1 MRRNILSFTSK
12 TITGE
17 IGKILAAG
25 DVNIADA
32 DVEKLTGAG
41 DVHVE
46 RSYIADT
53 KLAGDLIASD
63 SSFGTLNMAGEVRLL
78 GNCKGDTL
86 IIIGK
91 MEAESLEARI
101 LRNFSMK
108 NNLKIYGN
116 KDKDVNIDFNNSWDL
131 NINQKEYRKEKVN
144 IQFNLGSKNKRF
156 QYDGNEINHIKD
168 SIYRGRIKAET
179 FENLCDFHL
188 NFAYEFKNILSIG
201 SLHGVGVLECEEL
214 YSFGNIN
221 MDEINA
227 EVVYIHPDSNSKVKQ
242 VMGSDIR
249 ITENFLMDQT
259 FLSLPKSA
267 DNRIYKKEASKSA
280 TIMELDS
287 IEGDDIVL
295 DHVHAKYV
303 SGNHVVIGDH
313 CIIDCVE
320 YKSDIEVSPKS
331 VVKNKVKL

>member
-1 MRRNILSFTSK
+1 MRRNILSFADK

-17 IGKILAAG
+17 IGKVLAAG
-25 DVNIADA
+25 DVNIANA

-41 DVHVE
+41 DVHIE
-46 RSYIADT
+46 NSYIADT
-53 KLAGDLIASD
+53 KLAGDLIAVD
-63 SSFGTLNMAGEVRLL
+63 SSFGTLNMAGEVKLL

-108 NNLKIYGN
+108 NNVKIYGD
-116 KDKDVNIDFNNSWDL
+116 KDKDVNIDINNNWDL
-131 NINQKEYRKEKVN
+131 NISKKEYKKENFN
-144 IQFNLGSKNKRF
+144 IHFNLGSKNKKYHYSNSD
-156 QYDGNEINHIKD
+156 QVNG
-168 SIYRGRIKAET
+168 SIYKGKIIAET
-179 FENLCDFHL
+179 FENLCDFRL
-188 NFAYEFKNILSIG
+188 NFDYEFKNIISIG
-201 SLHGVGVLECEEL
+201 SLRGAGTMECEEL
-214 YSFGNIN
+214 YSFGIID
-221 MDEINA
+221 MEEINA
-227 EVVYIHPDSNSKVKQ
+227 EVIYIQPNSKSMVKR

-267 DNRIYKKEASKSA
+267 DNKTYQKEASKTAS
-280 TIMELDS
+280 IMEIDS

-295 DHVHAKYV
+295 DHVHGKYV
-303 SGNHVVIGDH
+303 SGENVVIGDY
-313 CIIDCVE
+313 CVIDYVE
-320 YKSDIEVSPKS
+320 YKCKIEVSPNA

>member
-46 RSYIADT
+46 KSYIADT

-108 NNLKIYGN
+108 NNVKIYGN

-144 IQFNLGSKNKRF
+144 IQFNLGSKNKKF

-280 TIMELDS
+280 TIMVLDS

>member
-17 IGKILAAG
+17 IGKILTAG

-46 RSYIADT
+46 KSYIADT

-108 NNLKIYGN
+108 NNVKIYGN

-144 IQFNLGSKNKRF
+144 IQFNLGSKNKKF

-280 TIMELDS
+280 TIMVLDS

>member
-25 DVNIADA
+25 DVNISNA

-41 DVHVE
+41 DVNIE
-46 RSYIADT
+46 SSYIAET
-53 KLAGDLIASD
+53 KLAGDLTASD
-63 SSFGTLNMAGEVRLL
+63 SSFGNLNMAGEVRLL

-91 MEAESLEARI
+91 LEAESLEARI
-101 LRNFSMK
+101 LRNFSVK
-108 NNLKIYGN
+108 NNVKIYGN
-116 KDKDVNIDFNNSWDL
+116 IDKDVNIDFNNNWGL

-144 IQFNLGSKNKRF
+144 IQFNLGSKNKKF
-156 QYDGNEINHIKD
+156 QYGRNEIDHMED
-168 SIYRGRIKAET
+168 SIYKGKIKAET

-201 SLHGVGVLECEEL
+201 SLHGEGVLECEEL

-221 MDEINA
+221 MEEINA
-227 EVVYIHPDSNSKVKQ
+227 EVVYIHPDSRSKVKQ

-249 ITENFLMDQT
+249 ITESFLMDQT

-267 DNRIYKKEASKSA
+267 DNKIYKKEASKSA

-295 DHVHAKYV
+295 DHVHAKRV
-303 SGNHVVIGDH
+303 SGDHVVIGDH
-313 CIIDCVE
+313 CVIDCVE
-320 YKSDIEVSPKS
+320 YKNNIEISSKS
-331 VVKNKVKL
+331 VVKNKIKI